1 MGLTS
6 ENENLFSFGSWD
18 ETAMTESSAQTSY
31 PDLFAVLREDG
42 PDLAMDVNGGNP
54 YSPVWICG
62 LEFGG
67 GRNKWESFERAAVR
81 GVDLATITMFGNF
94 GALDYEYR
102 TLSSALVAG
111 LTDGDFLSQL
121 EATKTDADR
130 RELTAKYVPTHR
142 IFAWGGHGF
151 QMNSGV
157 LSLTTHND
165 WENSFFLYGPGSSLR
180 SSVKKALEES
190 GVKTLGEYRSRATNI
205 FEKHVKARLRRYR
218 PRLVICTGRAGTPEF
233 LQLFLSDGEH
243 TPFRQER
250 DPQWPRRRFEL
261 YRHEETNTVVALCN
275 FLTDRRTTT
284 IGYDDIAP
292 FARSLREVP
301 DLAWLKTLAPVSPW
315 TEEHTLSGLKRSTY
329 EALLKKVDAL
339 HDCEEFF
346 ASDFFCSK
354 EMLDFLGKER
364 GRDDFFAQVE
374 KVRPK
379 GEANLFASLSVTP
392 AERFF
397 ALLARNLERPF
408 ECRRELLIMA
418 DLMLQYRMSFERR
431 AIQSLFSV
439 PEEKSRETTGG

>member
-1 MGLTS
+1 MS
-6 ENENLFSFGSWD
+6 EPFVPIPL
-18 ETAMTESSAQTSY
+18 
-31 PDLFAVLREDG
+31 PDLFSVLREDG
-42 PDLAMDVNGGNP
+42 PDLGMDVNGGNP

-67 GRNKWESFERAAVR
+67 GRNDWETFKRAALR
-81 GVDLATITMFGNF
+81 GVDLATITAFGNF

-102 TLSSALVAG
+102 TLSSALMAA

-121 EATKTDADR
+121 EAAKTDADR
-130 RELTAKYVPTHR
+130 RELTAKYVPMHR

-165 WENSFFLYGPGSSLR
+165 WENSLFLYGPGSSLR
-180 SSVKKALEES
+180 CSVKEALLAPDVQSLGDYREKA
-190 GVKTLGEYRSRATNI
+190 TAI

-218 PRLVICTGRAGTPEF
+218 PRLVICTGRAGTLEF

-243 TPFRQER
+243 APFRQER

-292 FARSLREVP
+292 FARSLQEVP

-315 TEEHTLSGLKRSTY
+315 PEEHTLSGLKRSTY

-339 HDCEEFF
+339 HDYEEFF

-354 EMLDFLGKER
+354 EILDFLGKER

-439 PEEKSRETTGG
+439 PEEKSRETTSG

>member
-1 MGLTS
+1 
-6 ENENLFSFGSWD
+6 
-18 ETAMTESSAQTSY
+18 MTESSAQTSY

-67 GRNKWESFERAAVR
+67 GRNKWENFERAAVR
-81 GVDLATITMFGNF
+81 GVDLATITTFGNF

-102 TLSSALVAG
+102 TLSSALVAA

-121 EATKTDADR
+121 EAAKTDADR
-130 RELTAKYVPTHR
+130 RELTAKYVPMHR

-165 WENSFFLYGPGSSLR
+165 WENSLFLYGPGSSLR
-180 SSVKKALEES
+180 CSVKEALLAPDVQSLGDYREKA
-190 GVKTLGEYRSRATNI
+190 TAI

-218 PRLVICTGRAGTPEF
+218 PRLVICTGRAGTLEF

-243 TPFRQER
+243 APFRQER

-315 TEEHTLSGLKRSTY
+315 PEEHTLSGLKRSTY

-339 HDCEEFF
+339 DDYEEFF

-354 EMLDFLGKER
+354 EILDFLGKER
-364 GRDDFFAQVE
+364 GRDDFFRPGGKGTPQGRSKSFRFAQCD
-374 KVRPK
+374 
-379 GEANLFASLSVTP
+379 T
-392 AERFF
+392 
-397 ALLARNLERPF
+397 
-408 ECRRELLIMA
+408 CRAVLC
-418 DLMLQYRMSFERR
+418 S
-431 AIQSLFSV
+431 SC
-439 PEEKSRETTGG
+439 EES